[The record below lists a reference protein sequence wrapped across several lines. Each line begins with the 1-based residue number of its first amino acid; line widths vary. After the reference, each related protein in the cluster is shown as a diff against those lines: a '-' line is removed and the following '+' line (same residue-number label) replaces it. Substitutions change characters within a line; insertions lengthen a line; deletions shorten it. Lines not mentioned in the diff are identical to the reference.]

1 MDHLCCIAAGDQQ
14 GFKLYTVDHLTG
26 KLRLDL
32 QRSRLCSWN
41 APGDSLPS
49 RIPLPVPVWHQLQ
62 ESLGSQAD
70 AERAS
75 SGRKAGPSSHSENGS
90 SGTSDVWLRIGGQ
103 SLLCLQDVP
112 GQVGCK
118 MLVEYDPFNGAAVG
132 VVLMKVTLADQ
143 HIVLVDASGR
153 VIYQLSQG
161 SVAGSG
167 LVEVLPA
174 AAVELRAQDGTVL
187 RRRAQHG
194 SGGFFHIYQQNKW
207 QLRLQRGHQAA
218 ARL

>member
-1 MDHLCCIAAGDQQ
+1 
-14 GFKLYTVDHLTG
+14 
-26 KLRLDL
+26 
-32 QRSRLCSWN
+32 
-41 APGDSLPS
+41 
-49 RIPLPVPVWHQLQ
+49 
-62 ESLGSQAD
+62 
-70 AERAS
+70 
-75 SGRKAGPSSHSENGS
+75 
-90 SGTSDVWLRIGGQ
+90 
-103 SLLCLQDVP
+103 
-112 GQVGCK
+112 

-187 RRRAQHG
+187 RWG
-194 SGGFFHIYQQNKW
+194 MG
-207 QLRLQRGHQAA
+207 
-218 ARL
+218 